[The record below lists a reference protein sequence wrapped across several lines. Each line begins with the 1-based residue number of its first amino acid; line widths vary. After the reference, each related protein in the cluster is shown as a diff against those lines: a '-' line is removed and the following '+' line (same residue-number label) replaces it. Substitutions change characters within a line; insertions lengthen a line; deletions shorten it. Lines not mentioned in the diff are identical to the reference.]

1 MTAPIYLGVD
11 GGGTKTL
18 AVVVREGQVLGQ
30 GLTGSGSHQG
40 EGMTNA
46 LSNIT
51 EAMNRAL
58 GAAGVDKG
66 QIDGA
71 VLGLTGAD
79 FPEDFLRLREGL
91 MPYFDAIPFK
101 VVNDAEI
108 ALVGGARTGHGIV
121 AVCGTGT
128 NVWGLSEEGRSR
140 HVGGLGYEF
149 GDFGGGLDLV
159 REVLHS
165 AFRSDEQRGP
175 KTALQKRVLEAL
187 GLKDYDAVSRAL
199 YFDPQPIRFM
209 ALAPLCFRVA
219 ADGDAVAQTILRRM
233 GQALGDSVVGCAK
246 ILGLDQTPIEVVMAG
261 SLWLGEAPDM
271 VNAFREVLRLELP
284 LSDPHPP
291 DLAPVAGAALLA
303 AVTGGQNAAR
313 WRHPLRSYSLMRDT
327 GD

>member
-1 MTAPIYLGVD
+1 MSAPIYLGVD

-18 AVVVREGQVLGQ
+18 AVVVKEGEVLGQ

-40 EGMTNA
+40 EGMSQA

-51 EAMNRAL
+51 TAMDRAIV
-58 GAAGVDKG
+58 AAGIHKDLVTH
-66 QIDGA
+66 A

-79 FPEDFLRLREGL
+79 FPEDFVRLREGIR
-91 MPYFDAIPFK
+91 PYFESIPFE

-108 ALVGGARTGHGIV
+108 ALIGGARSGHGIV
-121 AVCGTGT
+121 AICGTGT
-128 NVWGLSEEGRSR
+128 NVWGLSEDGRSR

-159 REVLHS
+159 REVLHC
-165 AFRSDEQRGP
+165 AFRSYEERGP
-175 KTALQKRVLEAL
+175 KTLLEAQVLEAV

-199 YFDPQPIRFM
+199 YFNPHPIQFM

-219 ADGDAVAQTILRRM
+219 AEADPVAQAILRRM
-233 GQALGDSVVGCAK
+233 GQALGASVVGCAK
-246 ILGLDQTPIEVVMAG
+246 LLGLDRTPIEVVMAG

-271 VNAFREVLRLELP
+271 VTAFRDVLRSDLP
-284 LSDPHPP
+284 LADPHLP

-303 AVTGGQNAAR
+303 AVAGGHDR
-313 WRHPLRSYSLMRDT
+313 VLWRSQLRSYSTMRDT